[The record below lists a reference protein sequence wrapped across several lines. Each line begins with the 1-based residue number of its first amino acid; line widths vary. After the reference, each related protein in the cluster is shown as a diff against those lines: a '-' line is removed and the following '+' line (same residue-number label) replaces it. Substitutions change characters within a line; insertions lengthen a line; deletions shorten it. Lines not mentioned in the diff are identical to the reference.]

1 MPDLAREIAEDV
13 AERIR
18 LSKFQIP
25 IGISNRHVHLG
36 REHWD
41 ILFGREAQPT
51 KLRQLRQPG
60 YYACHE
66 TVDAEGPK
74 GRLGGLRVIAPH
86 RPKTQVELARTDAF
100 ALGLKPPVAG
110 SGKLEGAAPVKIYG
124 PKGSIE
130 VKEGLIIPMRHLHL
144 SPEEG
149 KELGLKTGDIV
160 RIRAG
165 IGGPREMVFE
175 AVLVRVSPEFAL
187 EFHVD
192 SDEANA
198 AWLKNGDFV
207 HIT

>member
-1 MPDLAREIAEDV
+1 MPDLAREIAQDIL
-13 AERIR
+13 ERLR
-18 LSKFQIP
+18 RSKVQVP
-25 IGISNRHVHLG
+25 LGISNRHVHLSQA
-36 REHWD
+36 HWD
-41 ILFGREAQPT
+41 LLFGRGSQPS

-66 TVDAEGPK
+66 TVGVEGPK
-74 GRLGGLRVIAPH
+74 GRLDALRVIAPH

-100 ALGLKPPVAG
+100 SLGLEAPVAG

-130 VKEGLIIPMRHLHL
+130 VAEGLIIPMRHLHL

-149 KELGLKTGDIV
+149 KALGLKTGDMV
-160 RIRAG
+160 RMRAG
-165 IGGPREMVFE
+165 IGGPRELVFE
-175 AVLVRVSPEFAL
+175 DVLVRVSSEFAL
-187 EFHVD
+187 ELHVD